1 MELRTRLNGKGSDNQ
16 VEDLFVKGRLKN
28 SSNFRGQSSERDSE
42 GQSKSKK
49 NV

>member
-1 MELRTRLNGKGSDNQ
+1 LRTRLNGKGSDNQ
-16 VEDLFVKGRLKN
+16 AEGLFVEGRLEN
-28 SSNFRGQSSERDSE
+28 SSNFRDRSCERDLE